1 MFVWRE
7 AMNAVTQCPE
17 CGTRFKVSQAQL
29 DMHQGMVR
37 CGRCQV
43 IFNATKQLADN
54 EPSPQ
59 LNLALPQEKMQE
71 EVPVKISTEPI
82 PAIRDKYDFSH
93 LATASAEKVLETSSA
108 VIKKNVH
115 WSWVV
120 VILLLFIVLLAQTAY
135 FFRVELAA
143 HLPGIKLVL
152 TSYCK
157 LSNCDIPLP
166 KKIDRWSI
174 ESSDLE
180 FDPKQA
186 GVIAL
191 NAILRNRAS
200 FAQTYPN
207 LELTLINSMDEVLAR
222 RIFLPAEYL
231 KPSEDEKQGLLP
243 NHEMGIKL
251 HLDTADLKAT
261 GYRLFL
267 FYP

>member
-1 MFVWRE
+1 MLIWNE
-7 AMNAVTQCPE
+7 AMNEVTQCPE

-37 CGRCQV
+37 CGRCQA
-43 IFNATKQLADN
+43 IFNATKQLHDN

-59 LNLALPQEKMQE
+59 LTLTLAQE
-71 EVPVKISTEPI
+71 EMQQVPVEC
-82 PAIRDKYDFSH
+82 PAEHILATHDKYDFSH
-93 LATASAEKVLETSSA
+93 LAVASKDEVLDASPSI
-108 VIKKNVH
+108 IKKDVH

-120 VILLLFIVLLAQTAY
+120 VTLLLFIVLLAQTTY

-143 HLPGIKLVL
+143 HLPGIKLAL

-157 LSNCDIPLP
+157 LLNCDISLP
-166 KKIDRWSI
+166 KKIDQLSI

-180 FDPKQA
+180 SDPKQA
-186 GVIAL
+186 SVIAL
-191 NAILRNRAS
+191 NAILRNRAPY
-200 FAQTYPN
+200 AQTYPN
-207 LELTLINSMDEVLAR
+207 LELTLTNSMDEALAR
-222 RIFLPAEYL
+222 RIFPPVEYL

-243 NHEMGIKL
+243 NHEIGIKL
-251 HLDTADLKAT
+251 HLDTADLRPT

>member
-1 MFVWRE
+1 MLIWSE

-17 CGTRFKVSQAQL
+17 CGTRFKVSQIQL

-37 CGRCQV
+37 CGCCQA
-43 IFNATKQLADN
+43 IFNATKKLHDN

-59 LNLALPQEKMQE
+59 LTLTLDVE
-71 EVPVKISTEPI
+71 EIQPVPVKSPVEPI
-82 PAIRDKYDFSH
+82 PVTPEKFYFSH
-93 LATASAEKVLETSSA
+93 LATASKAEALEISPS

-120 VILLLFIVLLAQTAY
+120 FTLLLFIVLLAQATY

-143 HLPGIKLVL
+143 YFPGTKLAL
-152 TSYCK
+152 MSYCK
-157 LSNCDIPLP
+157 LLNCNISLP
-166 KKIDRWSI
+166 QKIEQLSI

-180 FDPKQA
+180 SDPKQA
-186 GVIAL
+186 SVIAL
-191 NAILRNRAS
+191 NAILRNRATY
-200 FAQTYPN
+200 AQTYPN
-207 LELTLINSMDEVLAR
+207 LELTLTNSMDEALVR
-222 RIFLPAEYL
+222 RTFSPAEYL

-243 NHEMGIKL
+243 NHEIGIKL
-251 HLDTADLKAT
+251 HLDTADLKPT

>member
-1 MFVWRE
+1 MS
-7 AMNAVTQCPE
+7 AVTQCPE

-37 CGRCQV
+37 CGRCQA
-43 IFNATKQLADN
+43 IFNATKQLHDN
-54 EPSPQ
+54 ELSPQ
-59 LNLALPQEKMQE
+59 LTLTLDLEEMQQ
-71 EVPVKISTEPI
+71 VPVQSPVEHISATH
-82 PAIRDKYDFSH
+82 DKYDFSH
-93 LATASAEKVLETSSA
+93 LATASKEEALEISPS

-120 VILLLFIVLLAQTAY
+120 VILLLVIVLLAQTTY

-143 HLPGIKLVL
+143 QLPGIKLAL

-157 LSNCDIPLP
+157 LLNCDIPLP
-166 KKIDRWSI
+166 KKIDQLSI

-180 FDPKQA
+180 SDPKQA
-186 GVIAL
+186 SVIAL
-191 NAILRNRAS
+191 NAILRNRAPY
-200 FAQTYPN
+200 AQTYPN
-207 LELTLINSMDEVLAR
+207 LELTLTNSMDEALAR
-222 RIFLPAEYL
+222 RIFPPAEYL

-243 NHEMGIKL
+243 NHEIGIKL
-251 HLDTADLKAT
+251 HLDTADLKPT